1 MGFDVHGMKPKINKE
16 LDDTT
21 IYGMIESI
29 QDIKERWKMEANLNK
44 EEKKEFWEQYEQYN
58 KDNPGVYFRN
68 NVWWWRPLWDFVCT
82 SCSDILND
90 KDIAAGNYNDG
101 KTISKNKA
109 KKIANRLFDLIDT
122 GIVDTYKENHDKQLE
137 KMKASEDKDVKF
149 FANYPFDKENVKRF
163 ATFCKESGGFE
174 IC

>member
-1 MGFDVHGMKPKINKE
+1 MDDQESHPKAIFFSYW
-16 LDDTT
+16 DDLQ
-21 IYGMIESI
+21 ILV
-29 QDIKERWKMEANLNK
+29 DISDLVGEEALSDN
-44 EEKKEFWEQYEQYN
+44 EEHTQ
-58 KDNPGVYFRN
+58 
-68 NVWWWRPLWDFVCT
+68 
-82 SCSDILND
+82 LND